1 MITIEQFR
9 FEFAGYG
16 HYWATYT
23 TPNRGDYWRHII
35 NCMPLIDA
43 TKNAENPTQRDMK
56 LLRHHIMTN
65 GTHYNKKGEKI

>member
-1 MITIEQFR
+1 MVRIEQFR

-43 TKNAENPTQRDMK
+43 TNLALVVIVIVCNQFRQRAPYYIRY
-56 LLRHHIMTN
+56 LL
-65 GTHYNKKGEKI
+65 

>member
-43 TKNAENPTQRDMK
+43 TKNADNPTQRYEVIETSHSDERNT
-56 LLRHHIMTN
+56 L
-65 GTHYNKKGEKI
+65 